1 MTGRRMD
8 EEGMNQVSPRPRP
21 QTVNS
26 TPIRHSSADNSRERL
41 TMAAWPSTLCPCLV
55 RCPRGSRQQKRLD
68 DGMKEEE
75 GSAPAAGAEKVA
87 RGVVVVGCG
96 EQELKLTHLS
106 FQSLLTHRATVSRR
120 AVETST
126 KAQETRLRVSERL
139 WGVTERGFLAVEAQV
154 CRNARNAGGD
164 KVASPLDSLWVRC
177 GAYVTDGHALEG
189 ETGQGGGGEVSRWQC
204 TWSSLLGDDVD
215 WVAPAKGA
223 RLQTDYIQFALSQY
237 LDNTWKYIYQNLK
250 PQADSED
257 PQYKVKDEEQMA
269 YKREEKNRTAAA
281 GIERGTRTLS
291 HTATRPQS
299 RLLNPHSDPQN
310 PLSESSDS
318 LAMVLA
324 TGGRAIWCPNSQ
336 WELPRLPPMQNPPA
350 TTHFM
355 NPAAYGSYYTGGY
368 YPAPMAGY
376 PAPMTP
382 GPSTPTYCAATY
394 SQIHVIQLGLTRSPL
409 DSTRLIELDRVGDIG
424 SPQLASTATL
434 PGLKAEIMSVRKKRS
449 SASRLES
456 LQVTPR
462 IKLGIFDQFQ
472 VTNDDGSQ
480 MDRKRHPGP
489 YQQRWP
495 STWMALLPASH
506 HTPSSTRTSSAVARS
521 RALRGPRADGS
532 DPFVA
537 STNPSLIRNAKILV
551 NLMGTVFA
559 PGLTTFGSDL
569 RLTFDYGREGFDL
582 LTMVVTGN
590 LGALQHPWN
599 ADSSIICRTGMEFS
613 TGVWRF
619 QSDDDDADL
628 FPLPSASSS
637 TPATSPAGS
646 DTSVHRL
653 VNVKGSPRAPGLLPA
668 ALAGA
673 RAGSGSGTPYSR
685 EGVQEGMRCRSR
697 SEAVCVALGSGA
709 GRGRREQQE
718 EDGEDG
724 WVEVASSDQ
733 EKPLPII
740 PPLAASVLAAG
751 PYSPALA
758 PRVTTQ
764 QASLAAAAGHGQGHL
779 RVSSAPEATES
790 VLSTSP
796 STSTLPLKPTPAAVS
811 STRAPSPSAGLGRVP
826 RLTRTRAGRLAPP
839 SHLVVYNS
847 HIHPPLAFFLLL
859 HFLARAYFESRTS
872 TTTSSYGS
880 GLDLEFSCLDLTLF
894 WHAESAWHFLDL
906 VIHNW
911 YLLGRIMLV
920 SAWSASAQIRSVT
933 NLLREDP
940 FDSGQATE

>member
-1 MTGRRMD
+1 MCIPSRTQAEDLPGCHRGIQLVPAQPGSSWSPFDGKSGRQLDYMSCSAGHLMWIRHRPQLESTWNNIGEGGSFDPLKKKLEAPWKAVRNRDCPMGGFILVRVLNIGESAIRAGWPR
-8 EEGMNQVSPRPRP
+8 EEG
-21 QTVNS
+21 
-26 TPIRHSSADNSRERL
+26 
-41 TMAAWPSTLCPCLV
+41 LC
-55 RCPRGSRQQKRLD
+55 
-68 DGMKEEE
+68 
-75 GSAPAAGAEKVA
+75 
-87 RGVVVVGCG
+87 
-96 EQELKLTHLS
+96 
-106 FQSLLTHRATVSRR
+106 
-120 AVETST
+120 
-126 KAQETRLRVSERL
+126 
-139 WGVTERGFLAVEAQV
+139 
-154 CRNARNAGGD
+154 
-164 KVASPLDSLWVRC
+164 
-177 GAYVTDGHALEG
+177 
-189 ETGQGGGGEVSRWQC
+189 
-204 TWSSLLGDDVD
+204 
-215 WVAPAKGA
+215 
-223 RLQTDYIQFALSQY
+223 
-237 LDNTWKYIYQNLK
+237 
-250 PQADSED
+250 
-257 PQYKVKDEEQMA
+257 
-269 YKREEKNRTAAA
+269 
-281 GIERGTRTLS
+281 
-291 HTATRPQS
+291 
-299 RLLNPHSDPQN
+299 
-310 PLSESSDS
+310 
-318 LAMVLA
+318 
-324 TGGRAIWCPNSQ
+324 
-336 WELPRLPPMQNPPA
+336 
-350 TTHFM
+350 
-355 NPAAYGSYYTGGY
+355 
-368 YPAPMAGY
+368 
-376 PAPMTP
+376 
-382 GPSTPTYCAATY
+382 
-394 SQIHVIQLGLTRSPL
+394 
-409 DSTRLIELDRVGDIG
+409 
-424 SPQLASTATL
+424 
-434 PGLKAEIMSVRKKRS
+434 LKAEIMSVRKKRS

-489 YQQRWP
+489 QRWP

-619 QSDDDDADL
+619 QCKHIQHQHFPDSYFPYLPPAPSRPIAVYADDDDADL

-653 VNVKGSPRAPGLLPA
+653 VNVKGSPRAAGLLPA
-668 ALAGA
+668 ALASA

-894 WHAESAWHFLDL
+894 WHAESAWDFLDL

-911 YLLGRIMLV
+911 DLLGRIMLV